1 MRRSRVLAARD
12 EPCPRARHRVSW
24 MHDQVRVL
32 PPGLSG
38 ATASASFGEATGSAA
53 GGRFGDR
60 LAHTG
65 TAMAMKASGLS
76 ILAGTALVAAVAW
89 GSVGDGRVPFDRL
102 PQPAQERVRDVVDHA
117 VFERTVR
124 DVTFRSRESRVPL
137 FPGPSGCRRGRGP
150 GAGGGELPGPTA
162 TRRHLLGRR
171 HARRQGNRRGRVR
184 RPPQARRAC
193 PGDIRHQMAPDHP
206 CAHRPGPRFRAPP
219 GADGHAYATSDVTG
233 YLRVDNRFLDAL
245 ARLVGPIVVGAVDR
259 KVARTAGIAA
269 KVSERAY
276 DDPAGFLEAL
286 RKLPDLDQTH
296 LAAVAARLGNTD
308 GSRPDTSSH

>member
-1 MRRSRVLAARD
+1 
-12 EPCPRARHRVSW
+12 
-24 MHDQVRVL
+24 
-32 PPGLSG
+32 
-38 ATASASFGEATGSAA
+38 
-53 GGRFGDR
+53 
-60 LAHTG
+60 
-65 TAMAMKASGLS
+65 MAMKASGLS

-124 DVTFRSRESRVPL
+124 DVTFRSRESVFRYFLDHPDVAAAAARALGVANYQVQRRPDGTYWGDDTRGAKGIVEVVYADPRKRVVHAQ
-137 FPGPSGCRRGRGP
+137 GTYDTKW
-150 GAGGGELPGPTA
+150 LPTI
-162 TRRHLLGRR
+162 
-171 HARRQGNRRGRVR
+171 HARIVLVL
-184 RPPQARRAC
+184 
-193 PGDIRHQMAPDHP
+193 DFEHHQ
-206 CAHRPGPRFRAPP
+206 
-219 GADGHAYATSDVTG
+219 GADGHAYAASDVTG